1 MIQGRPPTL
10 GPAPVKDPDM
20 MRSTTPPITTRD
32 SILDAAGTLL
42 CRCGYHKTTMD
53 DLATEAGVA
62 RRTLY
67 LHFKSKDEIFLARID
82 RIVERLLADLRRIA
96 AGTGTPTERLTAIL
110 FARVLIRFD
119 AVRGYTQC
127 LDEIFQ
133 ALREPYLAR
142 REGYFDSEAAIVARI
157 LEEGRASGD
166 FAFVDAKET
175 AQAMVSATS
184 ALLPF
189 SLSARELGSRAEV
202 ERLTKRIVEML
213 VTGVGPRG
221 TRSGI

>member
-1 MIQGRPPTL
+1 MIQGRPPTPVRAL
-10 GPAPVKDPDM
+10 VKDPDM

-42 CRCGYHKTTMD
+42 IRCGYHKASMD
-53 DLATEAGVA
+53 DLASEAGVA

-96 AGTGTPTERLTAIL
+96 AGPGTPSERLAAIL
-110 FARVLIRFD
+110 FTRVLSRFD

-133 ALREPYLAR
+133 ALRQPYLAR
-142 REGYFDSEAAIVARI
+142 REGYFSAEAAIVARV
-157 LEEGRASGD
+157 LEEGRAAGD
-166 FAFVDAKET
+166 CVFSDANET
-175 AQAMVSATS
+175 AKAMIAATS
-184 ALLPF
+184 VLLPY

-202 ERLTKRIVEML
+202 EALTKRITEML
-213 VTGVGPRG
+213 IGGISRGG